1 MVISSVGNIELQNI
15 TLSYKNGTGTRTII
29 EDLSLRFPSGS
40 FTSLIGTS
48 GCGKSTLLN
57 AIGGHCKPTSGHI
70 ILDGVDIKGPN
81 AELGIVFQ
89 QHTLFPWKTVKEN
102 VRFGPMQRGIGKSES
117 NKLADGF
124 ISLVGLSGFED
135 YYPKMLSGGM
145 QHRVEIARSLANKP
159 AVLLMDEPF
168 GALDAQMRAMLQE
181 SLISIWKNT
190 NVTIIF
196 VTHDVEE
203 ALLLSQRVVII
214 PRHAGAI
221 PTIIETN
228 RDYSISREEYLF
240 KEATKNLKSQCLSY
254 LVA

>member
-15 TLSYKNGTGTRTII
+15 TLGHKNGDGTRTII
-29 EDLSLRFPSGS
+29 KDLSLRFPAGS

-57 AIGGHCKPTSGHI
+57 AIGGHCKPTSGNI
-70 ILDGVDIKGPN
+70 ILDGIDIKGAN

-89 QHTLFPWKTVKEN
+89 QHTLFPWKTVKQN
-102 VRFGPMQRGIGKSES
+102 VRFGPMQRGLGKLES
-117 NKLADGF
+117 NKLADDF
-124 ISLVGLSGFED
+124 ISLVGLSGYED

-145 QHRVEIARSLANKP
+145 QHRTEIARSLANKP

-190 NVTIIF
+190 DVTIIF
-196 VTHDVEE
+196 VTHDVDE

-214 PRHAGAI
+214 PRHAGGATPI
-221 PTIIETN
+221 VETN
-228 RDYSISREEYLF
+228 RDYSIGREEYLF
-240 KEATKNLKSQCLSY
+240 KENTKSLKSQCLLY
-254 LVA
+254 LAA